1 MSESQVQ
8 SDAGREAQQRRFAMR
23 LSLWFGLLMLVGK
36 TSAWWFTQSAAIL
49 SDAAESVI
57 HVVAVVFAFFALHL
71 SQRPANARFHY
82 GYERISFFSAGFEGG
97 MIILAAAGIFAAAVD
112 KWVRGSGIQNLGGGT
127 AFIFAAALINLGLG
141 LFLVREGKRTNSLI
155 LEANGK
161 HVLTDSWTGFAVVI
175 GLGLMLLTGWA
186 PLDPLFAIAVGINI
200 LCSGGKLTHRAITGL
215 MDYAD
220 PVLTRTVNERLVA
233 ASRDLGFEYHAVRI
247 RNTGNRIIID
257 LHLLFPFQT
266 LVGDAHR
273 KATDLE
279 QRLPSALVMPCEV
292 VTHLES
298 LEDHGVVHPD
308 L

>member
-1 MSESQVQ
+1 MSESQVH
-8 SDAGREAQQRRFAMR
+8 SDIGREAQQQRFAMR
-23 LSLWFGLLMLVGK
+23 LSLWFGLLMLAGK

-57 HVVAVVFAFFALHL
+57 HVVAVVFAFFALRL
-71 SQRPANARFHY
+71 VQRPANARFHY
-82 GYERISFFSAGFEGG
+82 GYERISFFSAGFEGA
-97 MIILAAAGIFAAAVD
+97 MIILAAAGILAAAVD

-141 LFLVREGKRTNSLI
+141 LFLLREGKRTNSLI

-161 HVLTDSWTGFAVVI
+161 HVLTDSWTGFAVVT
-175 GLGLMLLTGWA
+175 GLGLVLLTGWTL
-186 PLDPLFAIAVGINI
+186 LDPLCAVAVAINI
-200 LCSGGKLTHRAITGL
+200 LWSGGKLTLRAITGL

-220 PVLTRTVNERLVA
+220 PAVTRTVNERLVA
-233 ASRDLGFEYHAVRI
+233 ASQDLGFEYHAVRI

-279 QRLPSALVMPCEV
+279 QRLPSALGMPCEV

-298 LEDHGVVHPD
+298 LEDHGVVHPA